1 MRRIKLVLEVVAAMA
16 MMLVASVAPA
26 MANDNNDFHFNR
38 FNDNHFNDFRFHD
51 FNDDNDFIFFDGF
64 RFDHDLLFDD
74 CGFDWDGPVTP
85 LDCND

>member
-1 MRRIKLVLEVVAAMA
+1 MRRIKLVLAVVAAMA

-26 MANDNNDFHFNR
+26 MANDNNDFR